1 MNPPLSGVAPAGRAD
16 SEILVSVDC
25 KNGAL
30 GVHVLNE
37 KVNVS
42 ILEIE
47 EFSKRS
53 VFAVIFDVSLSTRD
67 PIANIDLIPSPAGYF
82 SGVCL
87 DQET

>member
-47 EFSKRS
+47 EFSKKS
-53 VFAVIFDVSLSTRD
+53 VFAVIFDVIVNSRSHRKH
-67 PIANIDLIPSPAGYF
+67 
-82 SGVCL
+82 
-87 DQET
+87 